1 MLHIDVNI
9 SQYTVTKIVKLISMD
24 ILDLLLKNISEEILI
39 TKCSGLFTFDSYI
52 RGFHVYKQSWDP
64 VVGRRYQCVVEE
76 KNEHDEYAVA
86 VIDDG
91 VVGHI
96 PLRLSKIMT
105 MFLKLTGSYI
115 EAEVTGKYVNRGA
128 GYGLELPCIYH
139 ITGQEKAVLW
149 LSHKIDSIM
158 KKHEVLV
165 NRCLDKEKKEKK

>member
-1 MLHIDVNI
+1 MLHIDLNI
-9 SQYTVTKIVKLISMD
+9 NSQITVTKIVKLISMD

-52 RGFHVYKQSWDP
+52 RGFHAYKQNWDP
-64 VVGRRYQCVVEE
+64 VVGRRYSC
-76 KNEHDEYAVA
+76 VA
-86 VIDDG
+86 VINDDE

-96 PLRLSKIMT
+96 PLRLSKIMI
-105 MFLKLTGSYI
+105 MFLKLKGSYI

-139 ITGQEKAVLW
+139 ITGQEKAVLC

-158 KKHEVLV
+158 KKT
-165 NRCLDKEKKEKK
+165 